1 MLVHGLVFLAALA
14 IKQDR
19 TPLRSGCEAGD
30 ETIATLPAG
39 TPVEVRFRVADGS
52 DCFKISATVNGK
64 PVVGYVG
71 SSALS
76 NVDQFEQQRNA
87 AVSLD
92 SSRALNP
99 AAAASKVE
107 AESKKV
113 AARSGD
119 PALQQASQLIE
130 ANQPSRAL
138 EILEPLL
145 KRNPKNPDL
154 LLLAG
159 LAAYRADQARTA
171 LDYWK
176 QSLDL
181 APNDALT
188 RIYDKVRRESESDRS
203 GDKLYGL
210 HVALRYEGQTLP
222 ADTARAVVATLDEEF
237 SRVSSLLGCWA
248 DERIVAIVQSRDAY
262 LRSTGAAEWSGGQ
275 YDGRIHISWMEG
287 TDVSPEIRRRL
298 AHELVHACL
307 TNLSAGGP
315 PAPAWLQEGL
325 AQKLSGDTLSTA
337 SRDRLRALAEAR
349 QIPRLEDLRQNWSR
363 LSTENARIAYNL
375 ALAAADALYEN
386 FSSYGI
392 RNVVSNP
399 QILEQV
405 TAEIDKKLGL

>member
-14 IKQDR
+14 VKQDQ
-19 TPLRSGCEAGD
+19 TPLRSGCEAAD
-30 ETIATLPAG
+30 ETIATLPVG

-52 DCFKISATVNGK
+52 DCFKISTTVDGK
-64 PVVGYVG
+64 ALVGYVPAA
-71 SSALS
+71 ALS

-99 AAAASKVE
+99 VE

-113 AARSGD
+113 VARSGN

-130 ANQPSRAL
+130 ANQPTRAL

-145 KRNPKNPDL
+145 KRDPKNSDL

-181 APNDALT
+181 APNDGLQ
-188 RIYDKVRRESESDRS
+188 RIYDKVRRESQADRS

-222 ADTARAVVATLDEEF
+222 ADTARAVVSTLDQEF

-248 DERIVAIVQSRDAY
+248 DERIVAIVQSREAY
-262 LRSTGAAEWSGGQ
+262 LHTTGAAEWSGGQ
-275 YDGRIHISWMEG
+275 YDGRIHISWMDG

-298 AHELVHACL
+298 AHELVHACI

-337 SRDRLRALAEAR
+337 ARDRLRELAESHK
-349 QIPRLEDLRQNWSR
+349 IPRLEDLRQNWS
-363 LSTENARIAYNL
+363 LMSTENARIAYNL
-375 ALAAADALYEN
+375 ALAAADSLYN
-386 FSSYGI
+386 DFSSYGI

-399 QILEQV
+399 QILRQV
-405 TAEIDKKLGL
+405 TAELDKKLGL

>member
-14 IKQDR
+14 VKQDQ
-19 TPLRSGCEAGD
+19 TPLRSGCEATD
-30 ETIATLPAG
+30 ETITMLPVG

-52 DCFKISATVNGK
+52 DCFKISATVDGK
-64 PVVGYVG
+64 PLVGYVPA
-71 SSALS
+71 SALS
-76 NVDQFEQQRNA
+76 NVDQFERQRNA

-99 AAAASKVE
+99 VE

-113 AARSGD
+113 VARSGN
-119 PALQQASQLIE
+119 PAFEQASQLIE
-130 ANQPSRAL
+130 ANQPTRAL

-145 KRNPKNPDL
+145 KRDPKNPDL

-159 LAAYRADQARTA
+159 LAAYRGDQARTA

-181 APNDALT
+181 APNDGLQ
-188 RIYDKVRRESESDRS
+188 RIYDKVRRESQADRS

-222 ADTARAVVATLDEEF
+222 ADTARAVVATLDQEF

-248 DERIVAIVQSRDAY
+248 DERIVAIVQSREAY
-262 LRSTGAAEWSGGQ
+262 LRTTGAAEWSGGQ
-275 YDGRIHISWMEG
+275 YDGRIHISWMDG

-298 AHELVHACL
+298 AHELVHACI

-337 SRDRLRALAEAR
+337 ARDRLRELAESHK
-349 QIPRLEDLRQNWSR
+349 IPRLEDLRQNWS
-363 LSTENARIAYNL
+363 LMSTENARIAYNL
-375 ALAAADALYEN
+375 ALAAADSLYN
-386 FSSYGI
+386 DFSSYGI

-399 QILEQV
+399 QILRQV
-405 TAEIDKKLGL
+405 TAELDKKLGL

>member
-1 MLVHGLVFLAALA
+1 MLAHGLVLLAALA
-14 IKQDR
+14 VKQDR
-19 TPLRSGCEAGD
+19 TPLRSGCAAAD

-39 TPVEVRFRVADGS
+39 TPVEVHFRVADGS
-52 DCFKISATVNGK
+52 DCFKIAASLNGK

-71 SSALS
+71 ASALS
-76 NVDQFEQQRNA
+76 NVDQFEQQRTA

-99 AAAASKVE
+99 VE

-113 AARSGD
+113 VARSGD
-119 PALQQASQLIE
+119 PALQQAGQLIE

-145 KRNPKNPDL
+145 KRNPRNPDL
-154 LLLAG
+154 LLLSG
-159 LAAYRADQARTA
+159 LAAYRADQVRTA

-181 APNDALT
+181 APNDALA
-188 RIYDKVRRESESDRS
+188 RIYDKVRRESEADRS

-222 ADTARAVVATLDEEF
+222 ADTARAVVSTLDEEF

-248 DERIVAIVQSRDAY
+248 DERIVAIVQSREAY

-275 YDGRIHISWMEG
+275 YDGRIHISWMDG
-287 TDVSPEIRRRL
+287 SDVSQEMRRRL

-315 PAPAWLQEGL
+315 AAPAWLQEGL

-337 SRDRLRALAEAR
+337 ARDRLRQLAEAH

-363 LSTENARIAYNL
+363 MSTENARTAYNL
-375 ALAAADALYEN
+375 ALAAADALYDN

-392 RNVVSNP
+392 RNVVSNR
-399 QILEQV
+399 QILQQV
-405 TAEIDKKLGL
+405 TAELDKKLGL

>member
-1 MLVHGLVFLAALA
+1 MLVHGLVFLAALTVKLDQTA
-14 IKQDR
+14 
-19 TPLRSGCEAGD
+19 LRSGCEASD
-30 ETIATLPAG
+30 ETIASMPAG

-64 PVVGYVG
+64 AVVGYVAA
-71 SSALS
+71 SALS
-76 NVDQFEQQRNA
+76 DVEQFEKQRTA

-99 AAAASKVE
+99 VE

-113 AARSGD
+113 VARSSD
-119 PALQQASQLIE
+119 PELQRASQLLE
-130 ANQPSRAL
+130 ANQPTRAL
-138 EILEPLL
+138 EILEPML
-145 KRNPKNPDL
+145 KRDPRNPDL

-159 LAAYRADQARTA
+159 LAAYRADQARSA

-181 APNDALT
+181 KPNDSLS
-188 RIYDKVRRESESDRS
+188 RIYDKVRRESEADRS
-203 GDKLYGL
+203 GDKIYGL

-222 ADTARAVVATLDEEF
+222 ADTARAVVSTLDEEF

-248 DERIVAIVQSRDAY
+248 DERIVAIVQSREAY

-287 TDVSPEIRRRL
+287 TDVSREMRRRL
-298 AHELVHACL
+298 AHEMVHACL
-307 TNLSAGGP
+307 TNLAAGGS

-325 AQKLSGDTLSTA
+325 AQKISGDTLSVA
-337 SRDRLRALAEAR
+337 ARDRLRELAEAH

-363 LSTENARIAYNL
+363 MSTENARIAYNL
-375 ALAAADALYEN
+375 ALAAADALYDN
-386 FSSYGI
+386 YSSYGI

-399 QILEQV
+399 QVLQQV
-405 TAEIDKKLGL
+405 TADLDKKLGL

>member
-1 MLVHGLVFLAALA
+1 MLVHGFFFLAALA
-14 IKQDR
+14 VKQDQ

-30 ETIATLPAG
+30 ETIATLAAG
-39 TPVEVRFRVADGS
+39 TTVEVRFRVADGS
-52 DCFKISATVNGK
+52 DCFKIAATVDGK

-71 SSALS
+71 ASALS
-76 NVDQFEQQRNA
+76 NVDQFEQQRTA
-87 AVSLD
+87 AASLD

-99 AAAASKVE
+99 VE

-113 AARSGD
+113 VARSTD
-119 PALQQASQLIE
+119 PALKQASQLLE
-130 ANQPSRAL
+130 TNQPSRAL
-138 EILEPLL
+138 ELLEPLL
-145 KRNPKNPDL
+145 KRDPRNPDL

-181 APNDALT
+181 APNGALQG
-188 RIYDKVRRESESDRS
+188 IYDKARRESQADQS

-222 ADTARAVVATLDEEF
+222 ADTARAVVATLDQEF
-237 SRVSSLLGCWA
+237 SRISSLLGCWS
-248 DERIVAIVQSRDAY
+248 DERIVAIVQSREAY

-275 YDGRIHISWMEG
+275 YDGRIHISWMDG

-298 AHELVHACL
+298 AHELVHACI

-325 AQKLSGDTLSTA
+325 AQKLTGDTLSTA
-337 SRDRLRALAEAR
+337 ARDRLRELAEAH
-349 QIPRLEDLRQNWSR
+349 QIPRLEDLRQNWSL
-363 LSTENARIAYNL
+363 LSTANARIAYNL
-375 ALAAADALYEN
+375 ALAAADALYN
-386 FSSYGI
+386 DFSSYGI
-392 RNVVSNP
+392 RNVVTNP
-399 QILEQV
+399 QILQQV
-405 TAEIDKKLGL
+405 TSEIDKKLGL

>member
-1 MLVHGLVFLAALA
+1 MLVHSLVFLAALTV
-14 IKQDR
+14 KLDQ
-19 TPLRSGCEAGD
+19 TPLRSGCEASD
-30 ETIATLPAG
+30 ETIASMPAG

-52 DCFKISATVNGK
+52 DCFKISATVDGK
-64 PVVGYVG
+64 AVIGYVG
-71 SSALS
+71 ASALS
-76 NVDQFEQQRNA
+76 DVDQFEKQRNA

-99 AAAASKVE
+99 VE

-113 AARSGD
+113 VARSSD
-119 PALQQASQLIE
+119 PELQRASQLLE
-130 ANQPSRAL
+130 ANQPTRAL
-138 EILEPLL
+138 EILEPML
-145 KRNPKNPDL
+145 KRDSKNPDL

-159 LAAYRADQARTA
+159 LAAYRADQARIA

-181 APNDALT
+181 KPNDSLA
-188 RIYDKVRRESESDRS
+188 RIYDKVRRESEADRS
-203 GDKLYGL
+203 GDKIYGL

-222 ADTARAVVATLDEEF
+222 ADTARALVSTLDEEF

-248 DERIVAIVQSRDAY
+248 DERIVAIVQSREAY

-275 YDGRIHISWMEG
+275 YDGRIHISWMDG
-287 TDVSPEIRRRL
+287 TDVSREMRRRL

-325 AQKLSGDTLSTA
+325 AQKLSGDTLSVA
-337 SRDRLRALAEAR
+337 ARDHLRELAEAH

-363 LSTENARIAYNL
+363 MSTENARIAYNL
-375 ALAAADALYEN
+375 ALAAADALYDN
-386 FSSYGI
+386 YSSYGI

-399 QILEQV
+399 QVLQQV
-405 TAEIDKKLGL
+405 TADLDKKLGL

>member
-1 MLVHGLVFLAALA
+1 MLVHSLVFLAALTV
-14 IKQDR
+14 KLDQ
-19 TPLRSGCEAGD
+19 TPLRSGCEASD
-30 ETIATLPAG
+30 ETIASMPAG

-52 DCFKISATVNGK
+52 DCFKISATVDGK
-64 PVVGYVG
+64 AVIGYVG
-71 SSALS
+71 ASALS
-76 NVDQFEQQRNA
+76 DVDQFEKQRNA

-99 AAAASKVE
+99 VE

-113 AARSGD
+113 VARSSD
-119 PALQQASQLIE
+119 PELQRASQLLE
-130 ANQPSRAL
+130 ANQPTRAL
-138 EILEPLL
+138 EILEPML
-145 KRNPKNPDL
+145 KRDSKNPDL

-159 LAAYRADQARTA
+159 LAAYRADQARIA

-181 APNDALT
+181 KPNDFLA
-188 RIYDKVRRESESDRS
+188 RIYDKVRRESEADRS
-203 GDKLYGL
+203 GDKIYGL

-222 ADTARAVVATLDEEF
+222 ADTARALVSTLDEEF

-248 DERIVAIVQSRDAY
+248 DERIVAIVQSREAY

-275 YDGRIHISWMEG
+275 YDGRIHISWMDG
-287 TDVSPEIRRRL
+287 TDVSREMRRRL

-325 AQKLSGDTLSTA
+325 AQKLSGDTLSVA
-337 SRDRLRALAEAR
+337 ARDHLRELAEAH

-363 LSTENARIAYNL
+363 MSTENARIAYNL
-375 ALAAADALYEN
+375 ALAAADALYDN
-386 FSSYGI
+386 YSSYGI

-399 QILEQV
+399 QVLQQV
-405 TAEIDKKLGL
+405 TADLDKKLGL

>member
-1 MLVHGLVFLAALA
+1 MVLHGLVLLAALTVRSD
-14 IKQDR
+14 Q
-19 TPLRSGCEAGD
+19 TPLRSGCEVSDQSLASL
-30 ETIATLPAG
+30 AAG
-39 TPVEVRFRVADGS
+39 TPVEVLFRVADGS
-52 DCFKISATVNGK
+52 DCFKVSATVDGK
-64 PVVGYVG
+64 TVIGYVAP
-71 SSALS
+71 SALS
-76 NVDQFEQQRNA
+76 NVDQFEKQRTA

-99 AAAASKVE
+99 VE

-119 PALQQASQLIE
+119 PDLQRAGQMLE
-130 ANQPSRAL
+130 ANQPTRAL
-138 EILEPLL
+138 EILEPML
-145 KRNPKNPDL
+145 KRDPKNADL

-159 LAAYRADQARTA
+159 VAAYRADQARVA

-181 APNDALT
+181 RPNDSLS
-188 RIYDKVRRESESDRS
+188 RVYDKVRRESEADRS
-203 GDKLYGL
+203 GDKIYGL

-222 ADTARAVVATLDEEF
+222 AETARAVVATLDDEF

-275 YDGRIHISWMEG
+275 YDGRIHISWMDG
-287 TDVSPEIRRRL
+287 TDVSREMRRRL

-307 TNLSAGGP
+307 TNLSAGRT

-325 AQKLSGDTLSTA
+325 AQKLSGDTLSVA
-337 SRDRLRALAEAR
+337 ARDHLRELAEAH

-363 LSTENARIAYNL
+363 MSTENARIAYNL
-375 ALAAADALYEN
+375 ALAAADALYDN
-386 FSSYGI
+386 YSSYGI
-392 RNVVSNP
+392 RNVVGNP
-399 QILEQV
+399 QVLQQV
-405 TAEIDKKLGL
+405 TADLDKKLGL

>member
-1 MLVHGLVFLAALA
+1 MLVHGFFFLAALA
-14 IKQDR
+14 VKQDQ

-30 ETIATLPAG
+30 ETIATLAAG
-39 TPVEVRFRVADGS
+39 TTVEVRFRVADGS
-52 DCFKISATVNGK
+52 DCFKIAATVDGK

-71 SSALS
+71 ASALS
-76 NVDQFEQQRNA
+76 NVDQFEQQRTA
-87 AVSLD
+87 AASLD

-99 AAAASKVE
+99 VE

-113 AARSGD
+113 VARSTD
-119 PALQQASQLIE
+119 PALKQASQLLE
-130 ANQPSRAL
+130 TNQPSRAL
-138 EILEPLL
+138 ELLEPLL
-145 KRNPKNPDL
+145 KRDPKNPDL

-176 QSLDL
+176 QSLEL
-181 APNDALT
+181 APNGPLQS
-188 RIYDKVRRESESDRS
+188 IYDKVRRESQADQS

-222 ADTARAVVATLDEEF
+222 ADTARAVVATLDQEF
-237 SRVSSLLGCWA
+237 SRISSLLGCWS
-248 DERIVAIVQSRDAY
+248 DERIVAIVQSREAY

-298 AHELVHACL
+298 AHELVHACI

-325 AQKLSGDTLSTA
+325 AQKLTGDTLSTA
-337 SRDRLRALAEAR
+337 ARDRLRELAEAH
-349 QIPRLEDLRQNWSR
+349 QIPRLEDLRQNWSL
-363 LSTENARIAYNL
+363 LSTANARIAYNL
-375 ALAAADALYEN
+375 ALAAADALYN
-386 FSSYGI
+386 DFSSYGI
-392 RNVVSNP
+392 RNVVTNP
-399 QILEQV
+399 QILQQV

>member
-14 IKQDR
+14 VKQDQ

-30 ETIATLPAG
+30 EAIATLPAG

-52 DCFKISATVNGK
+52 DCFKIAATVDGK
-64 PVVGYVG
+64 PVVGYVPA
-71 SSALS
+71 SALS

-99 AAAASKVE
+99 VE
-107 AESKKV
+107 AESKKLV
-113 AARSGD
+113 ARSTD
-119 PALQQASQLIE
+119 PALKQASQLIE
-130 ANQPSRAL
+130 ANQPTRAL
-138 EILEPLL
+138 EILEPML
-145 KRNPKNPDL
+145 KRDPKNPDL

-181 APNDALT
+181 APNDALE
-188 RIYDKVRRESESDRS
+188 RIYDKVRRESQADRS

-222 ADTARAVVATLDEEF
+222 ADTARAVVRTLDQEF

-248 DERIVAIVQSRDAY
+248 DERIVAIVQSREAY

-275 YDGRIHISWMEG
+275 YDGRIHISWMDG

-298 AHELVHACL
+298 AHELVHACI
-307 TNLSAGGP
+307 TNLSVGGP

-325 AQKLSGDTLSTA
+325 AQKLSGDTLSTTA
-337 SRDRLRALAEAR
+337 RDRLHELAEAHK
-349 QIPRLEDLRQNWSR
+349 IPRLEDLRQNWSR

-375 ALAAADALYEN
+375 ALAAADALYDN
-386 FSSYGI
+386 FYSYGI
-392 RNVVSNP
+392 RNVVTNP
-399 QILEQV
+399 QILQQV
-405 TAEIDKKLGL
+405 TAELDKKLGL

>member
-1 MLVHGLVFLAALA
+1 MLVHGLLFLAALA
-14 IKQDR
+14 VKQDQ
-19 TPLRSGCEAGD
+19 TPLRSGCESED
-30 ETIATLPAG
+30 ETIATLSAG

-52 DCFKISATVNGK
+52 DCFKISTTVDGK
-64 PVVGYVG
+64 LLVGYVPA
-71 SSALS
+71 SALS

-99 AAAASKVE
+99 VE
-107 AESKKV
+107 AESKRV
-113 AARSGD
+113 VARSGD
-119 PALQQASQLIE
+119 PALKQASQLIE
-130 ANQPSRAL
+130 ANQPTRAL
-138 EILEPLL
+138 EILEPQL
-145 KRNPKNPDL
+145 KRDPKNPDL

-159 LAAYRADQARTA
+159 LAAYRADQSRTA

-181 APNDALT
+181 APNDGLQ
-188 RIYDKVRRESESDRS
+188 RIYDKVRRESQADRS

-222 ADTARAVVATLDEEF
+222 ADTARAVVSTLDQEF

-248 DERIVAIVQSRDAY
+248 DERIVAIVQSREAY
-262 LRSTGAAEWSGGQ
+262 LRTTGAAEWSGGQ
-275 YDGRIHISWMEG
+275 YDGRIHISWMDG

-298 AHELVHACL
+298 AHELVHACI

-337 SRDRLRALAEAR
+337 ARDRLRELAESHK
-349 QIPRLEDLRQNWSR
+349 IPRLEDLRQNWS
-363 LSTENARIAYNL
+363 LMSTENARIAYNL
-375 ALAAADALYEN
+375 ALAAADSLYN
-386 FSSYGI
+386 DFSSYGI

-399 QILEQV
+399 QILRQV
-405 TAEIDKKLGL
+405 TAELDKKLGL

>member
-1 MLVHGLVFLAALA
+1 MLVHGLLLLAALA
-14 IKQDR
+14 VKQDQ
-19 TPLRSGCEAGD
+19 TPLRSGCEAAD

-52 DCFKISATVNGK
+52 DCFKIAATVDGK
-64 PVVGYVG
+64 PVVGYVPA
-71 SSALS
+71 SALS

-92 SSRALNP
+92 SSHALNP
-99 AAAASKVE
+99 VE

-119 PALQQASQLIE
+119 PALQRASQLIE
-130 ANQPSRAL
+130 ANQPTRAL
-138 EILEPLL
+138 EILEPML
-145 KRNPKNPDL
+145 KRDPKNPDL

-159 LAAYRADQARTA
+159 LAAYRADQARIA

-181 APNDALT
+181 APNDALE
-188 RIYDKVRRESESDRS
+188 RIYDKVRRESQADRS

-222 ADTARAVVATLDEEF
+222 VDTARAVVATLDQEF

-248 DERIVAIVQSRDAY
+248 GERIVAIVQSREAY
-262 LRSTGAAEWSGGQ
+262 LRTTGAAEWSGGQ
-275 YDGRIHISWMEG
+275 YDGRIHISWMDG

-298 AHELVHACL
+298 AHELVHACI
-307 TNLSAGGP
+307 TNLSVGGP

-337 SRDRLRALAEAR
+337 ARDRLRELAEAHK
-349 QIPRLEDLRQNWSR
+349 IPRLEDLRQNWSR
-363 LSTENARIAYNL
+363 MSTENARIAYNL
-375 ALAAADALYEN
+375 ALAAADALYDN
-386 FSSYGI
+386 FYSYGI
-392 RNVVSNP
+392 RNVVTNP
-399 QILEQV
+399 QILQQV
-405 TAEIDKKLGL
+405 TAELDKKLGL

>member
-1 MLVHGLVFLAALA
+1 MLVHGLFFLAALA
-14 IKQDR
+14 VKQDQ

-30 ETIATLPAG
+30 EIIATLAAG
-39 TPVEVRFRVADGS
+39 TTVEVRFRVADGS
-52 DCFKISATVNGK
+52 DCFKISAIVDGK
-64 PVVGYVG
+64 PVIGYVG
-71 SSALS
+71 ASALS

-87 AVSLD
+87 AASLD

-99 AAAASKVE
+99 AAAVSKVE
-107 AESKKV
+107 AESKKLV
-113 AARSGD
+113 ARSSD
-119 PALQQASQLIE
+119 PALKQASQFLE
-130 ANQPSRAL
+130 ANEPSRAL
-138 EILEPLL
+138 ELLEPLL
-145 KRNPKNPDL
+145 KRDPKNPDL

-181 APNDALT
+181 ASNGALQS
-188 RIYDKVRRESESDRS
+188 IYDKVRRESQADQS

-222 ADTARAVVATLDEEF
+222 ADTARAIVATLDQEF
-237 SRVSSLLGCWA
+237 SRISSLLGCWA
-248 DERIVAIVQSRDAY
+248 DERIVAIVQSREAY

-275 YDGRIHISWMEG
+275 YDGRIHISWMDG

-298 AHELVHACL
+298 AHELVHACV

-337 SRDRLRALAEAR
+337 ARDRLRELAEAH
-349 QIPRLEDLRQNWSR
+349 QIPRLEDLRQNWSL
-363 LSTENARIAYNL
+363 LSTANARIAYNL
-375 ALAAADALYEN
+375 ALAAADALYDN
-386 FSSYGI
+386 FYSYGI
-392 RNVVSNP
+392 RNVVTNP
-399 QILEQV
+399 QILKEV
-405 TAEIDKKLGL
+405 TVEIDKKLGL

>member
-1 MLVHGLVFLAALA
+1 MLAHSLLLLAALA
-14 IKQDR
+14 VKQDQ
-19 TPLRSGCEAGD
+19 TPLRSGCEAAD

-52 DCFKISATVNGK
+52 DCFKIAATVNGK
-64 PVVGYVG
+64 PVVGYVPA
-71 SSALS
+71 SALS

-99 AAAASKVE
+99 VE
-107 AESKKV
+107 VESKKV
-113 AARSGD
+113 AARSSD
-119 PALQQASQLIE
+119 PALKQASQLIE
-130 ANQPSRAL
+130 ANQPTRAL
-138 EILEPLL
+138 EILEPML
-145 KRNPKNPDL
+145 KRDPKNPDL

-181 APNDALT
+181 APNDALE
-188 RIYDKVRRESESDRS
+188 RIYDKVHRESQADRS

-222 ADTARAVVATLDEEF
+222 ADTARAVVATLDQEF

-248 DERIVAIVQSRDAY
+248 DERIIAIVQSREAY

-275 YDGRIHISWMEG
+275 YDGRIHISWMDG

-298 AHELVHACL
+298 AHELVHACI
-307 TNLSAGGP
+307 TNLSIGGP

-337 SRDRLRALAEAR
+337 ARDRLRELAEAHK
-349 QIPRLEDLRQNWSR
+349 IPRLEDLRQNWSR
-363 LSTENARIAYNL
+363 MSTENARIAYNL
-375 ALAAADALYEN
+375 ALAGADALYDN
-386 FSSYGI
+386 FYSYGI
-392 RNVVSNP
+392 RNVVTNP
-399 QILEQV
+399 QILQQV
-405 TAEIDKKLGL
+405 TAELDKKLGL